1 MATVT
6 DVINSTKSTK
16 WSGAGWCAKW
26 VRLVF
31 KNAGVGDFYGN
42 AEDYFKAY
50 CKYDASKLQVG
61 MILACD
67 DSPTS
72 TYGHVGIYIGD
83 NQVRE
88 NVASGVVNTT
98 LSNWISYNSKK
109 SIVKCGWFGNIE
121 LVSDTKEGLNVSIL
135 PTLYKGVKNKKQS
148 VKALQSLLVGYGY
161 TLAIDGSFGS
171 DTDSKLK
178 RYQKAQG
185 LDVDGYCGSK
195 TWSKLLG
202 V

>member
-1 MATVT
+1 MVMQSAV
-6 DVINSTKSTK
+6 VSAANSTP
-16 WSGAGWCAKW
+16 WAGAGWCAKW

-31 KNAGVGDFYGN
+31 KNAGVGNFYGN

-50 CKYDASKLQVG
+50 CKYDTSKLQVG

-72 TYGHVGIYIGD
+72 TYGHVGIYIGN

-88 NVASGVVNTT
+88 NVASGVVNTK

-109 SIVKCGWFGNIE
+109 SAVKCGWFGNIE
-121 LVSDTKEGLNVSIL
+121 LVSNIKEGLSVSTL
-135 PTLYKGVKNKKQS
+135 PTLYKGVENKKQS
-148 VKALQSLLVGYGY
+148 VKALQALLAGYGY

>member
-6 DVINSTKSTK
+6 DVIKAANSTA
-16 WSGAGWCAKW
+16 WAGAGYCAKW

-31 KNAGVGDFYGN
+31 KNAGVGNFYGN
-42 AEDYFKAY
+42 AEDYFKTY
-50 CKYDASKLQVG
+50 CKYETSALKVG

-72 TYGHVGIYIGD
+72 GYGHVGIYIG
-83 NQVRE
+83 NNIVRE
-88 NVASGVVNTT
+88 NVSSGVKNTK
-98 LSNWISYNSKK
+98 LINWISYNSKK
-109 SIVKCGWFGNIE
+109 TPVKCGWLGNVVLTDDTE
-121 LVSDTKEGLNVSIL
+121 KGVTVSNL
-135 PTLYKGVKNKKQS
+135 PTLYKGVKNKKSS
-148 VKALQSLLVGYGY
+148 VKALQSLLAGYGY
-161 TLAIDGSFGS
+161 DLVIDGIFGA

-185 LDVDGYCGSK
+185 LDVDGYCGPKS
-195 TWSKLLG
+195 WAKLLG